1 MMHFRI
7 FLRKMAF
14 PFHIPHIFGVFFFS
28 SINPLLLFLQCRMP
42 GILPP
47 SEPVALYGRTNYSKN
62 PSMIAA
68 VNAAHRLQR
77 PNISKLA
84 RIYKVDRKSLER
96 RVNGLVECEAKTGH
110 VQGLSSEEEE
120 GLVSFLLEMSNRGF
134 GHTRPMI
141 RNLVI
146 KLTESKKHSFSE
158 AGPSANWFRRFE
170 GRHPELSRR
179 VPDVLTP
186 ERKKA
191 GTPESMTTYL
201 SLIQDIIKEADI
213 RPEMIWNF
221 DETSLVTRSTPKV
234 YAQKGARVVNV
245 IGQDHPLSVS
255 LMFGI
260 SATGEKA
267 SPLFIFEGKRSPPV
281 LLEGAPPGSLL
292 AMQENGWMTSDI
304 FHRYIVEFLRG
315 LDATRQEINE
325 EKRNQSY

>member
-1 MMHFRI
+1 
-7 FLRKMAF
+7 
-14 PFHIPHIFGVFFFS
+14 
-28 SINPLLLFLQCRMP
+28 
-42 GILPP
+42 
-47 SEPVALYGRTNYSKN
+47 
-62 PSMIAA
+62 MIAA

-201 SLIQDIIKEADI
+201 SL
-213 RPEMIWNF
+213 
-221 DETSLVTRSTPKV
+221 
-234 YAQKGARVVNV
+234 
-245 IGQDHPLSVS
+245 
-255 LMFGI
+255 
-260 SATGEKA
+260 
-267 SPLFIFEGKRSPPV
+267 
-281 LLEGAPPGSLL
+281 
-292 AMQENGWMTSDI
+292 
-304 FHRYIVEFLRG
+304 
-315 LDATRQEINE
+315 
-325 EKRNQSY
+325 